1 MLPKDFA
8 TWTAFLERRIIDI
21 DEVWYDV
28 HVGRPM
34 MVPEGSADWMLKVIA
49 GVSRKR
55 IDVVTRKHVTYSVI
69 EVKPHANMEAI
80 GQVITYKQLF
90 IEEFEIAGKVESV
103 IVAMTADADILESA
117 RQQGVMLYPMM
128 GVML

>member
-55 IDVVTRKHVTYSVI
+55 IDVVARKHVTYSVI

-90 IEEFEIAGKVESV
+90 IEEFEIAGKVEPV

-117 RQQGVMLYPMM
+117 RQQGVMLYPMK